1 MDVGLVSFRARP
13 VPRPLFFFGIARSAP
28 WLSRVPPRERPKA
41 SVAFPPHL
49 EIAA

>member
-1 MDVGLVSFRARP
+1 MDIGWVSFRACFVSRS
-13 VPRPLFFFGIARSAP
+13 LFFDIVRSTP
-28 WLSRVPPRERPKA
+28 WPSRVPPRERHKA